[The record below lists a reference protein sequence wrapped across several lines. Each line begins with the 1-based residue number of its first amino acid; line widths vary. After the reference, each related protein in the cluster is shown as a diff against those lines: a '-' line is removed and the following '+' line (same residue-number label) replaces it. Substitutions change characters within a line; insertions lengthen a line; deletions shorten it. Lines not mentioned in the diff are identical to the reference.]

1 MGTNVITT
9 SQRFNVKRLEILL
22 QYEDKIDRDNLAILN
37 YIKKYSKKRGAL
49 FGKLNITYKTKDK
62 ALYGLTGFGRYYGTK
77 GSLETIRSDI
87 RGYLLNGFY
96 SDVDIVNC
104 HPVLFYQFA
113 KASYNLD
120 MPIMKR
126 IAIDRDQFLKDLGK
140 NKEEFKAYLYPIL
153 YNGIKELNGH
163 PKFVSDLINEMNQ
176 LYTFIINDSKY
187 EPIIKMCK
195 NEKANEIGS
204 LVSHVIQHE
213 EKKCLLA
220 MIDKFTEL
228 GYSVDI
234 LAHDGC
240 CVRKNTDATDCA
252 VSDDVLE
259 QVQEHL
265 KITTGYSVKLTIKPF
280 NDKIE
285 GFDPVDD
292 TRTYASM
299 KKKWEEN
306 HFHFKPSDT
315 IVEIKEHKIE
325 HYKISNAKSVFNT
338 HEWIIN
344 DSEGKNSPFINK
356 WITDPYRRVVDRLV
370 YKMPGECLP
379 NEASIYTGMDWEDID
394 PVDLDENEIKRSI
407 EFFNDFTLSV
417 CGDNQESAVYV
428 IKYMAHI
435 IQNPFKK
442 TGVSNIFSSAL
453 QGSGKD
459 TWMTIISNIVG
470 KHNVAHY
477 TTTDQFF
484 NPYDTIKEGAIIIW
498 LEEACS
504 TANKKNEDALKGLIT
519 GNDIVINPKN
529 TKPYMIQNVANIFMT
544 TNNAEPVKIDETDRR
559 FNLMNPGD
567 RYHKADEWVNIL
579 KSIATDEWIYG
590 IGSYLKSID
599 LTDFNVRKFPSSTTR
614 NAYISEAKT
623 VEERFLMQW
632 KGKDGGQTG
641 GELYNEYVNFCSD
654 NGYSHALSSLSFCKK
669 IIHFNGKYYKTKV
682 DNHLNRKLYFLAE
695 IKS

>member
-1 MGTNVITT
+1 MSSNVITT
-9 SQRFNVKRLEILL
+9 SQRFNIKRLEILL
-22 QYEDKIDRDNLAILN
+22 QYEDKIDKDNLTILN

-49 FGKLNITYKTKDK
+49 FGKMNITYKTKDK
-62 ALYGLTGFGRYYGTK
+62 ALYGLTGFGRFYGNK
-77 GSLETIRSDI
+77 GSLDTIRSDI

-96 SDVDIVNC
+96 SDVDIINC

-113 KASYNLD
+113 KTTYGLD
-120 MPIMKR
+120 MPVMKQ
-126 IAIDRDQFLKDLGK
+126 IATERDEFLKELGK
-140 NKEEFKAYLYPIL
+140 DKEQFKSYLYPIL

-163 PKFVSDLINEMNQ
+163 PDFVSKLINEMNQ
-176 LYTFIINDSKY
+176 LYFYIINDSKY
-187 EPIIKMCK
+187 DAIIKMCK

-213 EKKCLLA
+213 EKKCLIE
-220 MIDKFTEL
+220 MINKFTEL

-240 CVRKNTDATDCA
+240 CVRKNIDTTDCT
-252 VSDDVLE
+252 VPNDILE
-259 QVQEHL
+259 KVQEHIYNTL
-265 KITTGYSVKLTIKPF
+265 GYKVKLTIKPF
-280 NDKIE
+280 NDKID
-285 GFDPVDD
+285 GFDPVDE
-292 TRTYASM
+292 TKTYASI
-299 KKKWEEN
+299 KKKWEET

-315 IVEIKEHKIE
+315 IVEIKDHKIE

-344 DSEGKNSPFINK
+344 DSEGKKGPFVDK
-356 WITDPYRRVVDRLV
+356 WIKDPYRRIVDRLV
-370 YKMPGECLP
+370 YKMPDECLP

-394 PVDLDENEIKRSI
+394 TANLDQDEITRSI

-442 TGVSNIFSSAL
+442 TGVCNIFSSAL

-459 TWMTIISNIVG
+459 TWMSIISNIVG

-519 GNDIVINPKN
+519 GSDIVINPKN

-559 FNLMNPGD
+559 FNLMNPTS
-567 RYHKADEWVNIL
+567 RYHEADKWLDIL

-599 LTDFNVRKFPSSTTR
+599 LTDFNVRKFPSSTSR
-614 NAYISEAKT
+614 NAYISEAKST
-623 VEERFLMQW
+623 EERFLIQW
-632 KGKDGGQTG
+632 KGTEKGQKG
-641 GELYNEYVNFCSD
+641 GELYNEYVNFCSK
-654 NGYSHALSSLSFCKK
+654 NGYSHALSTLSFCKK
-669 IIHFNGKYYKTKV
+669 IIYLENKYYKTINDSHNKQ
-682 DNHLNRKLYFLAE
+682 KLYVPIE
-695 IKS
+695 